1 MYTRMIDRFMPQ
13 FEKDKALENE
23 RDDKTSGG
31 IDHSVIGEEKE
42 REGYYPNELDDEIQG
57 YKYGDKVDPG
67 WNRWGGYYGYGYN
80 DASYKNG

>member
-1 MYTRMIDRFMPQ
+1 MPQ

-23 RDDKTSGG
+23 RNDKKSGG

-57 YKYGDKVDPG
+57 YKYGDKVDP
-67 WNRWGGYYGYGYN
+67 RYGYRGWY
-80 DASYKNG
+80 DAAYRNG